1 MSFPD
6 PEPSSQ
12 LFQSLA
18 IGRAMKEQ
26 DYAHKKC

>member
-18 IGRAMKEQ
+18 MKDQ